1 MPAKDGIAACWEIAA
16 SLPET
21 RVMVTASNKHS
32 AILEAVNAGATG
44 YLKKHLGN
52 EMLLS
57 TVRVV
62 AAGEFRVQREA
73 ARRLVSGMR
82 VGPRSGSAQRLGPS
96 HGPGPGDTEGVR
108 PRNDVC

>member
-16 SLPET
+16 SLL
-21 RVMVTASNKHS
+21 RVMVIASNKHS

-57 TVRVV
+57 TVRDV
-62 AAGEFRVQREA
+62 AAGEIRVQREA
-73 ARRLVSGMR
+73 ARHPAYLHCQKK
-82 VGPRSGSAQRLGPS
+82 PNHEGS
-96 HGPGPGDTEGVR
+96 
-108 PRNDVC
+108 